1 MRSLLFHC
9 ESLMDVK
16 LISTTPVMKYLILKS
31 VFLWH
36 GLVYHSCMMMMLE
49 AVSQK
54 ILLKI
59 SILNFSFNLAT
70 KAKLKSNLSHFWF
83 TPRFDIWRW
92 TQSSK
97 EKSGGNVK
105 IYLSRW
111 IPIMPEMQRAI
122 WSQPR
127 LPSDP
132 KMPIEEQ
139 EHQPPQKRFCDEPN
153 YNFLWLNSDAPLDL

>member
-1 MRSLLFHC
+1 MPSLLFHC

-59 SILNFSFNLAT
+59 SISNFSLNLAT

-105 IYLSRW
+105 IYLPLNPNNAW
-111 IPIMPEMQRAI
+111 NA
-122 WSQPR
+122 
-127 LPSDP
+127 
-132 KMPIEEQ
+132 EEGHLKSTQ
-139 EHQPPQKRFCDEPN
+139 
-153 YNFLWLNSDAPLDL
+153 APLWPLDANRRAGAATPSEEILRWTHL